1 MPLKFNIYIIRN
13 WAALIL
19 CILCLVL
26 NNSEVSNFLV
36 LGNLFFLSLMSVG
49 SLKKFV
55 LIKGGVTAF
64 ILLPFFIGI
73 ITQVEINQIIRFLAL
88 LLLFLTYPIPVRFSK
103 MQYLILGIV
112 IIYLLVMQIGCA
124 LQIPLFYDFRAENYP
139 PEQNL
144 WGDNVVEGIE
154 AFLGGL
160 KDIRL
165 PGIYYNPNIMGQ
177 SLVIVYGF
185 IFIYLFDKI
194 KNGYYYPLFLIFF
207 FSILFTG
214 SRTSMAAFLVMNSFK
229 FWPILKKNPK
239 LFTFFIGAVL
249 ALVLYYGVT
258 FDFRGL
264 DITGGV
270 FREEGSE
277 SGNIKLTIFLSYF
290 EDLNY
295 LSFFDFAGF
304 MLGHLNWDRQFD
316 ADIGYLLS
324 YFGVIGFCVIVF
336 YFILI
341 FKLTIPKYRFIFSLF
356 LISIGATLIMN
367 FRFSILFFMLL
378 GMVASER
385 KIVFK

>member
-1 MPLKFNIYIIRN
+1 MSLKFNINIIRN
-13 WAALIL
+13 WTGLIL
-19 CILCLVL
+19 ALLCFVL
-26 NNSEVSNFLV
+26 NNSAVSNFLIF
-36 LGNLFFLSLMSVG
+36 GNLFFLSLLSIS
-49 SLKKFV
+49 SLKRFAV
-55 LIKGGVTAF
+55 VKGGITVI
-64 ILLPFFIGI
+64 ILFPFFIGI
-73 ITQVEINQIIRFLAL
+73 LTQVEINQILRFLAL
-88 LLLFLTYPIPVRFSK
+88 LLLFLTYPIHIQFNRIH
-103 MQYLILGIV
+103 YLIIGGLIV
-112 IIYLLVMQIGCA
+112 YLLVMQIGCA

-144 WGDNVVEGIE
+144 WGDNAVEGIE

-160 KDIRL
+160 KDVRL

-177 SLVIVYGF
+177 SLVIIYGF
-185 IFIYLFDKI
+185 IFIYLFEKI
-194 KNGYYYPLFLIFF
+194 NNGYYYPLFIGFF

-214 SRTSMAAFLVMNSFK
+214 SRTSMAAYLVMNSFK

-239 LFTFFIGAVL
+239 LFTFFVGGIL

-277 SGNIKLTIFLSYF
+277 SGSVKLTIFLSYF

-295 LSFFDFAGF
+295 LSFIDLSGF
-304 MLGHLNWDRQFD
+304 MFGHLSWDRQFD

-324 YFGVIGFCVIVF
+324 YFGLIGICVIAI
-336 YFILI
+336 YFLLI

-378 GMVASER
+378 GMVVSER